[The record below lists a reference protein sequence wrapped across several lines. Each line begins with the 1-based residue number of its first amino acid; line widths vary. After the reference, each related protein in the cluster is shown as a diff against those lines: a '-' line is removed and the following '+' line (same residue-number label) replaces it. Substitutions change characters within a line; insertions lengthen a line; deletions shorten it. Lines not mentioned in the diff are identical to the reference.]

1 MGIKRTKPS
10 RPTASERCSMCVNDF
25 FQFCAVAV
33 HATAG
38 SLFVPARESSGLAS
52 EHGLTFSACNRSISV
67 QTGPGKSFLLLRCGT
82 VKNKSNKKSRK
93 NNDRNDDDTNFKSCC
108 RFAGVQIVVTAQ
120 RGGWGEKARVLSFS
134 SSPSLTF
141 FISSSPPPPFRVTFH
156 YLNAWDRLIT
166 DILNHL
172 KDR

>member
-10 RPTASERCSMCVNDF
+10 RPTVSERCSMCVNDF

-38 SLFVPARESSGLAS
+38 SLFVPARKSSGLAS
-52 EHGLTFSACNRSISV
+52 EHGLKFSACNRTISV
-67 QTGPGKSFLLLRCGT
+67 QTGSAELY
-82 VKNKSNKKSRK
+82 KKSRK
-93 NNDRNDDDTNFKSCC
+93 NNDRNDDDTNFKSCCC

-120 RGGWGEKARVLSFS
+120 RGGWGEKEEFFPFPPRPLLHFLS
-134 SSPSLTF
+134 LH
-141 FISSSPPPPFRVTFH
+141 PPFRVTFH